1 MTHGVLVTGGAGYV
15 GSVLVEC
22 LVRDGYWVRVLDS
35 MIFGSAGLAAV
46 QGECDIVHGDVTDGD
61 CLARALHGIDSVV
74 HLAAISNDS
83 SGALD
88 PDWTRQVNFEATR
101 TLVDLARDAGTKRF
115 IYASSSSVYGVQQQP
130 DVTEDVPPNPL
141 TIYSMTKAW
150 SEEYLLAQ
158 GTTEFVPVSLRSA
171 TVCGCS
177 PRQRLDTV
185 VNLFVCD
192 AVTKGVITV
201 NGGEQ
206 YRPLIHILDLCD
218 YYRRLVHAPAE
229 LVAGG
234 VFNAGCGN
242 YTLMEIATLVAEH
255 VGGYVTITR
264 RPRTARSR
272 SYRITSTRI
281 RETLDLAPRRSV
293 SDAILELK
301 SAFENGSIPD
311 PDSSIYRNVERLKE
325 IATAP

>member
-1 MTHGVLVTGGAGYV
+1 MMPTVLVTGGAGYI
-15 GSVLVEC
+15 GSVLVAR
-22 LVRDGYWVRVLDS
+22 LAQDGYAVRVLDS
-35 MIFGSAGLAAV
+35 MIFGDAGLAAV
-46 QGECDIVHGDVTDGD
+46 RDRCDIVSGDLMDRD
-61 CLARALHGIDSVV
+61 CLARALGGIEAVV

-88 PDWTRQVNFEATR
+88 PEWTRQVNFEGTK
-101 TLVDLARDAGTKRF
+101 LVVDLAKAAGVTRF
-115 IYASSSSVYGVQQQP
+115 VYASSSSVYGVQEQP
-130 DVTEDVPPNPL
+130 DVSEDVPPNPL

-150 SEEYLLAQ
+150 SEEYVLAQ
-158 GTTEFVPVSLRSA
+158 ASAEFAPVCLRSA
-171 TVCGCS
+171 TVCGYS

-206 YRPLIHILDLCD
+206 HRPLIHIADVCD
-218 YYRRLVHAPAE
+218 CYRRLLSAPAA

-242 YTLMEIATLVAEH
+242 YTLMEIARLVRDH
-255 VGGYVTITR
+255 VGEHVTITR
-264 RPRTARSR
+264 RPRTPQSR

-281 RETLDLAPRRSV
+281 QETLGLVPQRSV
-293 SDAILELK
+293 HDAIVELEA
-301 SAFENGSIPD
+301 AFENHWIPN
-311 PDSSIYRNVERLKE
+311 PERAIYRNIDRLKE
-325 IATAP
+325 LATA